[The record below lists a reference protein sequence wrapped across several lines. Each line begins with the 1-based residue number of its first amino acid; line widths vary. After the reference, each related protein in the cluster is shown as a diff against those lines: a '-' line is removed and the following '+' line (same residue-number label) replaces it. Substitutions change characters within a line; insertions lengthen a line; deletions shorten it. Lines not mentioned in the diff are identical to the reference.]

1 MDIKQLQAI
10 VINALEDVKAVDI
23 VLYDTTKLTSMFDRL
38 MIASGTSGRQTRA
51 LAASVREK
59 VRDAGGKIVGIEGEK
74 TGEWVLVDLGD
85 MVVHIMQHPIR
96 SYYHLEE
103 IWGGKKVDIAKAKVA
118 PVRKTA
124 VRKTA
129 TAQSPEDKGAVKKRS
144 SATKAAVTDK
154 KTGAKAKPEAKA
166 KPDAKAKPEAKAE
179 AEAKPKTRTSAKA
192 ASSKEAGQKVK
203 KSAEEQPAPKK
214 PRAPRKSPA

>member
-23 VLYDTTKLTSMFDRL
+23 VLFDTTKLTSMFDRL

-59 VRDAGGKIVGIEGEK
+59 VRDAGGRIVGIEGEK

-85 MVVHIMQHPIR
+85 MVVHIMQPPIR

-103 IWGGKKVDIAKAKVA
+103 IWGGKKVDIAKAKVLPA
-118 PVRKTA
+118 RKTA
-124 VRKTA
+124 VRKKTPAPLPEEKTA
-129 TAQSPEDKGAVKKRS
+129 GKKASASAKGTGAS
-144 SATKAAVTDK
+144 DK
-154 KTGAKAKPEAKA
+154 KPRAKAKAGAEVKEKAKA
-166 KPDAKAKPEAKAE
+166 PARSKAV
-179 AEAKPKTRTSAKA
+179 
-192 ASSKEAGQKVK
+192 SSKDAAADSGKDAGEK
-203 KSAEEQPAPKK
+203 PAPKK
-214 PRAPRKSPA
+214 PGTRAKRSA